1 LFAEELA
8 SMSGIANDETR
19 AREKLKAKRDRLFQ
33 RFLMKPEKTHLAA
46 EIKVIDDQVAECAVQ
61 IEGKRISRRTKQA

>member
-1 LFAEELA
+1 
-8 SMSGIANDETR
+8 MN
-19 AREKLKAKRDRLFQ
+19 
-33 RFLMKPEKTHLAA
+33 PEKTHLAA

>member
-33 RFLMKPEKTHLAA
+33 RFLMNPEKTHLAA